1 VDAGARSN
9 DTEID
14 HDLARRIVGVMDN
27 SVAFDGRT
35 LSLVVGNI
43 VAQPDIDAV
52 VNAANANLLPGGGVA
67 GAIHRA
73 AGPGLAQE
81 CRPLAPISPGQAV
94 ITSGH
99 QLPNRY
105 VIHCLGPVYGQDRPE
120 DELLAACYRNALEL
134 ADRHGLASVAFPA
147 ISTGAFG
154 YPVEAA
160 AEVALGT
167 VTATITR
174 LESVHTVRFVLVD
187 DKTLHIHRDVLR
199 RIMGR

>member
-1 VDAGARSN
+1 VEARSN
-9 DTEID
+9 EAKID
-14 HDLARRIVGVMDN
+14 QDPARRTVGVVTRN
-27 SVAFDGRT
+27 SVEFDGRT
-35 LSLVVGNI
+35 ISLVVGNI

-105 VIHCLGPVYGQDRPE
+105 VIHCLGPVYGLDRPE
-120 DELLAACYRNALEL
+120 DELLAACYRNTLEL

-154 YPVEAA
+154 YPMKSA
-160 AEVALGT
+160 AEVALTT
-167 VTATITR
+167 VLATIKR
-174 LESVHTVRFVLVD
+174 LESVHTVRFVLAND
-187 DKTLHIHRDVLR
+187 ETLHIHSEVLR
-199 RIMGR
+199 RILGR